1 VKIFL
6 PALAQS
12 ETGRTACGSHRCGA
26 RADSIT
32 VADACVLHCICDN
45 AADAC

>member
-1 VKIFL
+1 MKIFL

-12 ETGRTACGSHRCGA
+12 EADRTACGSHRCGA

-32 VADACVLHCICDN
+32 LADACILLCICDN
-45 AADAC
+45 ADDAC